1 MPVTSRSIHRLAP
14 VAYEYLTF
22 SLPGATTANAANAFR
37 FRVTRDAILHQV
49 QVSASAV
56 SGTSPTLNAA
66 VRRGTTTLL
75 TTANLTAAGIVATS
89 PSSTVVL
96 RAGNDI
102 TIDLNVGGTSPSFS
116 NVNVVVV
123 LRTGGP
129 EYTGGVAI

>member
-22 SLPGATTANAANAFR
+22 DLSGNTTANAANAFR
-37 FRVTRDAILHQV
+37 FRVARDAILHQV

-66 VRRGTTTLL
+66 VKRGATTLL
-75 TTANLTAAGIVATS
+75 TTSNLTAAGIVATS

-96 RAGNDI
+96 RTGDDI

-123 LRTGGP
+123 LRKGGP

>member
-22 SLPGATTANAANAFR
+22 DLSGNTTANAANAFR
-37 FRVTRDAILHQV
+37 FRVARDAILHQV

-66 VRRGTTTLL
+66 VKRGAATLL
-75 TTANLTAAGIVATS
+75 TTSNLTAAGIVATS

-96 RAGNDI
+96 RTGDDI

-123 LRTGGP
+123 LRKGGP

>member
-22 SLPGATTANAANAFR
+22 DLSGATTASAANAFR
-37 FRVTRDAILHQV
+37 FRVARDAILHQV

-66 VRRGTTTLL
+66 VKRGAATLL
-75 TTANLTAAGIVATS
+75 TTSNLTAAGIVATS

-96 RAGNDI
+96 RTGDDI

-123 LRTGGP
+123 LRKGGP

>member
-22 SLPGATTANAANAFR
+22 DLSGNTTANAANAFR
-37 FRVTRDAILHQV
+37 FRVARDAILHQV

-66 VRRGTTTLL
+66 VKRGAATLL
-75 TTANLTAAGIVATS
+75 TTSNLTAAGIVATS

-96 RAGNDI
+96 RAGDDI

-123 LRTGGP
+123 LRKGGP

>member
-22 SLPGATTANAANAFR
+22 DLSGATTASATNAFR
-37 FRVTRDAILHQV
+37 FRAVRDAILHQV

-66 VRRGTTTLL
+66 VKRGAATLL
-75 TTANLTAAGIVATS
+75 TTANLTAAGTVATS
-89 PSSTVVL
+89 PSSRVVL
-96 RAGNDI
+96 RAGDDI
-102 TIDLNVGGTSPSFS
+102 TIDLNVGGTTPSFS

-123 LRTGGP
+123 LRQGGP

>member
-22 SLPGATTANAANAFR
+22 NLPGATTASAADAFR
-37 FRVTRDAILHQV
+37 FRVARDVILHQV

-75 TTANLTAAGIVATS
+75 TTANLTSAGIVATS
-89 PSSTVVL
+89 PSTTIVL
-96 RAGNDI
+96 RTGNDI

-123 LRTGGP
+123 LRKGGP

>member
-22 SLPGATTANAANAFR
+22 DLSGNTTANAANAFR
-37 FRVTRDAILHQV
+37 FRVVRDMILHQV

-66 VRRGTTTLL
+66 VKRGAATLL
-75 TTANLTAAGIVATS
+75 TTSNLTAAGIVATS

-96 RAGNDI
+96 RAGDDI

-123 LRTGGP
+123 LRKGGP

>member
-22 SLPGATTANAANAFR
+22 DLSGATTASTANAFR
-37 FRVTRDAILHQV
+37 FRVVRDAILHQV

-56 SGTSPTLNAA
+56 SGTSPTLNAS
-66 VRRGTTTLL
+66 VKRGAATLL
-75 TTANLTAAGIVATS
+75 TTSNLTAAGTVATS

-96 RAGNDI
+96 RAGDDI
-102 TIDLNVGGTSPSFS
+102 TVDLNVGGTSPSFS

-123 LRTGGP
+123 LRKGGP